1 MSYNLQLKNHYYIIT
16 GGPGSGKSTLL
27 EALAIRGYK
36 TVAEVG
42 RNIILE
48 ELASGGNA
56 LHSGDRVAFREKM
69 LAYSV
74 RDYLAQSSAD
84 DLPVFFDRGIPDL
97 IGYSYLIE
105 EPIPQNLL
113 EATHTLRYNPVVF
126 IAPPWEAIYQ
136 QDSERKQDFEEAQK
150 TYQALEK
157 GYLENDYQLQV
168 LPKAS
173 VAERVIFILN
183 AITKPIS

>member
-1 MSYNLQLKNHYYIIT
+1 MSYNLQLKNHCYIIT

-69 LAYSV
+69 FSYSI
-74 RDYLAQSSAD
+74 RDYLAQTMGGHR
-84 DLPVFFDRGIPDL
+84 VFFDRGIPDL
-97 IGYSYLIE
+97 IGYSYLIG
-105 EPIPQNLL
+105 EPIPQSLL
-113 EATHTLRYNPVVF
+113 EATRMLRYNPVVF

-150 TYQALEK
+150 TYQALER

-168 LPKAS
+168 LPKVS
-173 VAERVIFILN
+173 VEERVIFILDV
-183 AITKPIS
+183 ITKPIS